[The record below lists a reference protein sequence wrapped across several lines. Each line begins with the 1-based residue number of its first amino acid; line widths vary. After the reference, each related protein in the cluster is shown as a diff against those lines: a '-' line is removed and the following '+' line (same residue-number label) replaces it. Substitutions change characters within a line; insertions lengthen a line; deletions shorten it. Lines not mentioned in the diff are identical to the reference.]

1 MGDILNDAELNDLSW
16 TALTGLWAPDWVEF
30 VFIGIFQIGSSR
42 IKRLYPS
49 QRKDFPH
56 VHFSSSTMKP
66 NALRN
71 QKDVNKYFIQVFSV
85 CAILAYF
92 PWHLGEKCTY
102 LLLTIIS
109 PRSYI
114 IHGAILRGAWT
125 HSSLSQPH
133 YSSAWSLW
141 KEIQI
146 YFSIVKA

>member
-1 MGDILNDAELNDLSW
+1 MEGIFNNAELNDLSW
-16 TALTGLWAPDWVEF
+16 TAPTGLWAPHWVEF
-30 VFIGIFQIGSSR
+30 VFIRISQIGSSR

-49 QRKDFPH
+49 QWKHFPH
-56 VHFSSSTMKP
+56 VQFSSSTMKP

-92 PWHLGEKCTY
+92 PWHLGEKSSY

-114 IHGAILRGAWT
+114 IHGAILCGAWI
-125 HSSLSQPH
+125 HSSLSQQH
-133 YSSAWSLW
+133 YGTAWSLW
-141 KEIQI
+141 KEI
-146 YFSIVKA
+146 YSSIVKA